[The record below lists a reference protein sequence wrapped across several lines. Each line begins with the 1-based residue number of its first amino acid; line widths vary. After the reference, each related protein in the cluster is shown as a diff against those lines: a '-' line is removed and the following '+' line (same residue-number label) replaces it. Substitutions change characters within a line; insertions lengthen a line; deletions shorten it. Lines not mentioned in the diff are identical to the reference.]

1 MQNKRYKFLL
11 WIPAVL
17 VVGLIVTVIYQG
29 LQQNKTVKSDD
40 KIQVVASLNSYGDI
54 AEAVLGDAG
63 SVTSVIANPDV
74 DPHDFE
80 PTPSTAKQYDASDVI
95 ISNGGGLDAWSEK
108 FAQANKQAKSI
119 SLSTLYNYQ
128 EGDNEHFWY
137 EPDLVEK
144 LTKELVNT
152 YSDIA
157 PDQRR
162 VFEDNAQRYL
172 DKMDKVT
179 SLRNELETSLKGK
192 SVLTTEPIFD
202 PWLKS
207 MGVKVAVPE
216 FAYAVEEG
224 QDPTPAAITAWEDVA
239 RQGKAVAVIQNT
251 QATSQ
256 LVDQAVK
263 TAKEAKVPVVQVS
276 ETKPADVNYVDWQY
290 AQLEA
295 FQEAVK

>member
-1 MQNKRYKFLL
+1 MQNKRSKFLL

-17 VVGLIVTVIYQG
+17 VVGLIMTVIYQG

-192 SVLTTEPIFD
+192 FVLTTEPIFD

-224 QDPTPAAITAWEDVA
+224 QDPTPAAITAWEDAA
-239 RQGKAVAVIQNT
+239 RQGKVVAVIQNT

-263 TAKEAKVPVVQVS
+263 TAKDSKVPVVQVS
-276 ETKPADVNYVDWQY
+276 ETKPADVNYVDWQFT
-290 AQLEA
+290 QLEA
-295 FQEAVK
+295 LQKAVK

>member
-1 MQNKRYKFLL
+1 MQNKRPKFLL
-11 WIPAVL
+11 WIPAIL
-17 VVGLIVTVIYQG
+17 VVGLIATVIYQG

-128 EGDNEHFWY
+128 AGDNEHFWY

-144 LTKELVNT
+144 LTKELVKT

-172 DKMDKVT
+172 AKMDKVT
-179 SLRNELETSLKGK
+179 TLRDELATELKGK

-202 PWLKS
+202 PWLKA
-207 MGVKVAVPE
+207 MGVKVMVPE

-224 QDPTPAAITAWEDVA
+224 QDPTPAAITAWEDAA
-239 RQGKAVAVIQNT
+239 RQGKVVAVIQNT

-263 TAKEAKVPVVQVS
+263 TAKDAKVPVVQVS

-290 AQLEA
+290 AQLKA
-295 FQEAVK
+295 LKEAVK